1 MVPFT
6 CKIGY
11 PHQSTRMR
19 INENFNPDSLDF
31 VLYLDGDVRVSVQVE
46 TRRKHVLWGKLLCV
60 LLRVSPTVK
69 IAAERDMVG
78 FGEGII
84 STRYT
89 ILVSAL

>member
-1 MVPFT
+1 
-6 CKIGY
+6 
-11 PHQSTRMR
+11 MR